1 MKKVFISIFTLIFII
16 SMVNYVFAA
25 TSGSVEVRSSSTTIK
40 AGDEITIFV
49 SAADSNNLNA
59 VGYTNITITNS
70 QGTDSTSLFEIKSV
84 EKASENV
91 SGNISDNG
99 KTYFLMNAG
108 EFKSSDIFKFN
119 VKALDTV
126 PEGTYN
132 VNINGLVVDNKTNAL
147 GIDEQKTTNV
157 GTKTV
162 QIKAIKDTTIIDGGD
177 TTPQQDNGQE
187 QIPSTTPQTDN
198 GQEQTPSTTPQTD
211 NGNGGNSGRIVSTSG
226 DNDSGAK
233 TLPQT
238 GVNYTWIIAIA
249 VLSVSAIVSFV
260 SYKKFKNI

>member
-147 GIDEQKTTNV
+147 GTDEQKTTNV

-177 TTPQQDNGQE
+177 TTPDQ
-187 QIPSTTPQTDN
+187 TPQTDN
-198 GQEQTPSTTPQTD
+198 GQEQTPRTTPQTD

-238 GVNYTWIIAIA
+238 GVNYTLVIAIA